1 MRPFKLAGLSVIAL
15 LLAAAACDEEGPLEE
30 LTGCGTARP
39 ATSDPTG
46 TWYLQ
51 GDGER
56 TGCDDSSHD
65 GSFSFETRQGF
76 FVNLVGNELELADPG
91 AVPITLLGHVYGDC
105 IEFQLYEGDP
115 STALTYKG
123 SLSPS
128 GSLITGEFYND
139 DNEGCVETGDFT
151 VDVDK

>member
-1 MRPFKLAGLSVIAL
+1 MRHLRLAG
-15 LLAAAACDEEGPLEE
+15 LAAAALLLSASACEEESPLEE
-30 LTGCGTARP
+30 LIGCGTPMP
-39 ATSDPTG
+39 ATADPTG

-65 GSFSFETRQGF
+65 GSFSFETKQGF
-76 FVNLVGNELELADPG
+76 AVALVGNELELAQPG
-91 AVPITLLGHVYGDC
+91 SVPITLLGHVYGDC

-123 SLSPS
+123 TLGPS
-128 GSLITGEFYND
+128 GTLITGEFYND